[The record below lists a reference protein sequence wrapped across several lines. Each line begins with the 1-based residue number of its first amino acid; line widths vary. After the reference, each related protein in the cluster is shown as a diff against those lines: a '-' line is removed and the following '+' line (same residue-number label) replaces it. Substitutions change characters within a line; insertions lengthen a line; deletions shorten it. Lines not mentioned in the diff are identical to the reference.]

1 MPSLCSL
8 RYSRTIPA
16 NNSLKRQGEAWQL
29 ILSEGSMYMEE
40 GHMPGGAPPT
50 QAASKSRLFG
60 KIALIIIGV
69 VLLIFLGRQAGAY
82 VPVFAAW
89 VETLGVWGPLVFIVG
104 YALAAVA
111 FIPGSVLTLA
121 AGAIFGLASGIVYVF
136 IAATLGSC
144 LAFLV
149 ARYLAREAIER
160 KLADTPRFAAID
172 RAVSA
177 QGRKIVFLLR
187 LSPVFPFNLL
197 NYALGLTNVRF
208 VDYAIAA
215 FGMLPGTVLYVY
227 YGKLAGDVAALA
239 GGAAPE
245 RGIADYGVLLLG
257 LVATVVVTTIVT
269 RTARKAL
276 KEATGED

>member
-1 MPSLCSL
+1 MCSL
-8 RYSRTIPA
+8 RYSRTIPVCK
-16 NNSLKRQGEAWQL
+16 SLKRQDEVGRL
-29 ILSEGSMYMEE
+29 TLSEGSMHMEE
-40 GHMPGGAPPT
+40 GHMSGGASPT
-50 QAASKSRLFG
+50 QAASKRRLVG
-60 KIALIIIGV
+60 KIVLIVIGV
-69 VLLIFLGRQAGAY
+69 ALLIFLGRQAGAY

-89 VETLGVWGPLVFIVG
+89 VETLGVWGPLVFIAG
-104 YALAAVA
+104 YAIAAVA

-121 AGAIFGLASGIVYVF
+121 AGAIFGLLNGIVYVF

-149 ARYLAREAIER
+149 ARHLAREAIER

-245 RGIADYGVLLLG
+245 RGIADYLVLLLG
-257 LVATVVVTTIVT
+257 LVATLVVTTIVT